1 MSEPRVIKKY
11 ANRRLYDTGVSQYV
25 TLDDIRRLVV
35 EQVPFQ
41 VVDAK
46 THEDLTRNVLLQI
59 ILEQEEKGEPMFSTE
74 FLMRV
79 IRFYGDTL
87 QGFMGSYLTKSVDSF
102 LQQQGA
108 IRKQMASL
116 LEKTPL
122 AVMTE
127 MTEKNLEL
135 WRNMQDSFFRAYR
148 PHRGEDE
155 PGSHD

>member
-1 MSEPRVIKKY
+1 
-11 ANRRLYDTGVSQYV
+11 
-25 TLDDIRRLVV
+25 
-35 EQVPFQ
+35 
-41 VVDAK
+41 
-46 THEDLTRNVLLQI
+46 
-59 ILEQEEKGEPMFSTE
+59 
-74 FLMRV
+74 MRV

-122 AVMTE
+122 AVMAE

-135 WRNMQDSFFRAYR
+135 WRNMQDSLFRAYR
-148 PHRGEDE
+148 PHRHEDE
-155 PGSHD
+155 PGSRD